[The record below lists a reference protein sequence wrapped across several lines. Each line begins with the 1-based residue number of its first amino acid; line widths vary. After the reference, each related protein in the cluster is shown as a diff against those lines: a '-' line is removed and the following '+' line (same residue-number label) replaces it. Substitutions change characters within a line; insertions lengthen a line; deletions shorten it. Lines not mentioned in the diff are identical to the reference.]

1 MHDLKKQTYTMDDL
15 LNIMELLRSPQ
26 GCPWDR
32 EQTHQSIRN
41 NLLEEAYEAVEA
53 IDTDDAELL
62 REELGDVLLQVVFH
76 SRLEEEKGGFQ
87 FSDVVDG
94 IAKKLVLRHPHV
106 FGDRVVQNS
115 EEVLTNWEEIKK
127 QEKGRSTG
135 TQVLQG
141 VSKALPALMR
151 AQKICKK
158 AAKAEEK
165 PQILSE
171 AVESLLEN
179 ARRVALSADSGD
191 TEEQKKEMGRLLLS
205 AAGVSGILKIEAEQA
220 LSDTCDWFI
229 SQFEE
234 REKRSAGGAFEFS
247 EK

>member
-1 MHDLKKQTYTMDDL
+1 MDDL

-53 IDTDDAELL
+53 IDTDDSELL

-106 FGDRVVQNS
+106 FGTVTVQNS
-115 EEVLTNWEEIKK
+115 EEVLSNWEAIKK
-127 QEKGRSTG
+127 QEKGRSTD
-135 TQVLQG
+135 TQVLRG

-151 AQKICKK
+151 AQKVCKK
-158 AAKAEEK
+158 AAKAEGR
-165 PQILSE
+165 PRDISG
-171 AVESLLEN
+171 AVSSLLER
-179 ARRVALSADSGD
+179 ARLTALAANSGRP
-191 TEEQKKEMGRLLLS
+191 EEQKEKLGLLLLS
-205 AAGVSGILKIEAEQA
+205 VAEVSGILNVEAEQA
-220 LSDTCDWFI
+220 LSEACNRFI
-229 SQFEE
+229 SEFEQK
-234 REKRSAGGAFEFS
+234 EKRSS
-247 EK
+247 EEKP